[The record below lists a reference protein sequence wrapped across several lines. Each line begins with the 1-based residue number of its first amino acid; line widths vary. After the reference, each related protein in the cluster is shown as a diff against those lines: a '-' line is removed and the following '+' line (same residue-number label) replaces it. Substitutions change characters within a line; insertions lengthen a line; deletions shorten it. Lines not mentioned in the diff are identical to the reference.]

1 MSENVSAELVTKS
14 HNMRKRMNYRLRQRR
29 LSPMPRPFERGELLE
44 NDLRVRDY
52 STDPAL
58 VGVRDE

>member
-1 MSENVSAELVTKS
+1 VEASELVTKS

-29 LSPMPRPFERGELLE
+29 L
-44 NDLRVRDY
+44 VRCHDRSKEGICSKTTCGQGDY